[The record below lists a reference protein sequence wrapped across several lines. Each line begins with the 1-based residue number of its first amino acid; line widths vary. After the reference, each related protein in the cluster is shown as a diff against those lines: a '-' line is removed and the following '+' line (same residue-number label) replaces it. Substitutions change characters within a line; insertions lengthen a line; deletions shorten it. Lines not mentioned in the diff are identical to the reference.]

1 MGGGQSTQYQSKESK
16 IFDKIQAQA
25 ESKTSKKT
33 KRDGT
38 VLRTKQEILAD
49 YDSSSLPYPLK
60 PLLKLDYCW
69 RLNYTMFRHAFVLA
83 GPLSLIHFLW
93 TQSPAC
99 WNLTLRTIPYRA
111 IFRNYAVIVAL
122 ITSINTTW
130 SLVGEDYW

>member
-1 MGGGQSTQYQSKESK
+1 MGGGQSTQYESKESK

-25 ESKTSKKT
+25 ESKTAKKT

-93 TQSPAC
+93 T
-99 WNLTLRTIPYRA
+99 
-111 IFRNYAVIVAL
+111 
-122 ITSINTTW
+122 
-130 SLVGEDYW
+130 